1 MTAVALE
8 STVFSSLGLPAP
20 WGATAHRRAIA
31 AVEAAGAKALVI
43 AIVDGEIRTDVDE
56 RVLFSIPARK
66 AAERDVPIA
75 VAQRWPLGA
84 TTVSAT
90 LAIAADAGIAVFATG
105 GVGGVHRDATRTGD
119 VSADLDAIARN
130 PVITVCAGAK
140 GFLDLP
146 RTLEHLE
153 MLGVSIVGFGT
164 DDLPAFWCRTSGL
177 ALPHRVDSAEEL
189 AAIARVRRQRG
200 LLVCVP
206 CPEDAAL
213 PREVIEPAI
222 SAALHAADA
231 EGVTGSA
238 VTPFVLTRL
247 ADVVGDAVLEAN
259 VALVEN
265 NAAVAGAIAV
275 ALAGP

>member
-1 MTAVALE
+1 VTSVALE
-8 STVFSSLGLPAP
+8 STVFSTLGLPPP
-20 WGATAHRRAIA
+20 WGAAAYRRAIA
-31 AVEAAGAKALVI
+31 AVEAAGAKPLVI
-43 AIVDGEIRTDVDE
+43 AIVDGEVRTSVDE
-56 RVLFSIPARK
+56 RVLFTRTARK

-75 VAQRWPLGA
+75 VAQRWPLAA

-119 VSADLDAIARN
+119 VSGDLDAIARH
-130 PVITVCAGAK
+130 PVVTVCAGAK

-153 MLGVSIVGFGT
+153 MLGVSVVGFGT
-164 DDLPAFWCRTSGL
+164 DELPAFWCRTSGL
-177 ALPHRVDSAEEL
+177 ALPHSVANAEEL

-213 PREVIEPAI
+213 PRDVVEPAI
-222 SAALHAADA
+222 TAALADA
-231 EGVTGSA
+231 EREGVTGSA

-247 ADVVGDAVLEAN
+247 ADELGDAVLDAN
-259 VALVEN
+259 VALVER
-265 NAAVAGAIAV
+265 NAQVAGEIAV
-275 ALAGP
+275 ALAGS